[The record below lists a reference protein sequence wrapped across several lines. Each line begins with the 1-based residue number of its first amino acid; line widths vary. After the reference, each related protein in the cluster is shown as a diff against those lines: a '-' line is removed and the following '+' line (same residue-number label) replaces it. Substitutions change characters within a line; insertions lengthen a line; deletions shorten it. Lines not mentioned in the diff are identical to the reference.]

1 MAVVTVLLLLLLLVL
16 YRRRVGSLQGLDAET
31 TSAAVR
37 AAAAPAAPASG
48 LPPELAQGGRGSE
61 RRSARKLVSS
71 RRVIQCRSCLVFV
84 IVQIGALGGASIL
97 SFCNGYLLLYQ
108 VQV

>member
-1 MAVVTVLLLLLLLVL
+1 MAVVTVLLLLLLVL

-37 AAAAPAAPASG
+37 AAAAPASG